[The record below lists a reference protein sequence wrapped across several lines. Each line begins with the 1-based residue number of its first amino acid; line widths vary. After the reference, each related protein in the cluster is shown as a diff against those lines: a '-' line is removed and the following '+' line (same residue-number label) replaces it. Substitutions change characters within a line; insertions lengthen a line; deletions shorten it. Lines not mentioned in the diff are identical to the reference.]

1 MSLRI
6 NDLAP
11 DFNVETTIGNI
22 NFHEWIGNSWV
33 LLFSHPKDFT
43 PVCTT
48 ELGALSNL
56 TSEFNKR
63 NCKIIG
69 LSVDSIKEHLEWIK
83 DIEQLSNKK
92 LDFPLI
98 ADENLLVAKLYNML
112 PAETED
118 KSDNRSAQDNLTV
131 RSVFLIGPDKRI
143 KMSLTYPMSTGRQF
157 NEILR
162 VLDSCQLTIK
172 HKVATPADW
181 KKGEDVIIVPALNN
195 EEAKK
200 VFTDGWETVKP
211 YLRKVRDPSE

>member
-11 DFNVETTIGNI
+11 DFNVATTVGNI
-22 NFHEWIGNSWV
+22 NFHEWIGNSWA

-56 TSEFNKR
+56 TNEFNKR

-83 DIEQLSNKK
+83 DIEELSNKK
-92 LDFPLI
+92 LNFPLI

-112 PAETED
+112 PAEIEG
-118 KSDNRSAQDNLTV
+118 KSDSRNAQDNLTV
-131 RSVFLIGPDKRI
+131 RSVFLIDPEKKIR
-143 KMSLTYPMSTGRQF
+143 MMLTYPMTTGRNF
-157 NEILR
+157 EEIIR
-162 VLDSCQLTIK
+162 VLDSVQLTSK
-172 HKVATPADW
+172 HKVATPANW
-181 KKGEDVIIVPALNN
+181 KKNDKVIIVPAVSD
-195 EEAKK
+195 EDAKDTFGDFEK
-200 VFTDGWETVKP
+200 IKP
-211 YLRKVRDPSE
+211 YLRYTKLDDS